1 MGLES
6 GWLDVLLGF
15 LYCKC
20 CSKKIINNSVILVTL
35 ISSLDEFFYSRT

>member
-20 CSKKIINNSVILVTL
+20 CSKKIINNSVIFVAL
-35 ISSLDEFFYSRT
+35 ISSLDVLFYSKT

>member
-15 LYCKC
+15 LYSKC
-20 CSKKIINNSVILVTL
+20 YPKKIINNSVILVTL
-35 ISSLDEFFYSRT
+35 ISSLDELFYFGT